1 MVLIEK
7 ECSKC
12 KNTKPIV
19 EFFWKNQVKNRRHS
33 QCKECYRASRNPK
46 EHYLKYRDEYLAR
59 ANNRRYAKM
68 TENRLNLLEYFKTHH
83 CIVCGESNPIVLDFD
98 HRDHKEKEY
107 NISKMIATYNWN
119 TILLEI
125 EKCDVLCSNCHRIRT
140 SKQFGWWYENI

>member
-1 MVLIEK
+1 MDLIEK
-7 ECSKC
+7 GCSKC
-12 KNTKPIV
+12 KNTKPID

-33 QCKECYRASRNPK
+33 QCKECYRAARNHK
-46 EHYLKYRDEYLAR
+46 EHYLKYRDEYLTR
-59 ANNRRYAKM
+59 ANNRRYTKM

-83 CIVCGESNPIVLDFD
+83 CIFCGESNPIVLDFD

-107 NISKMIATYNWN
+107 NISKMITTYNWN